1 MFPSALYNDAD
12 MEWNDRFMAL
22 FREAVERY
30 LLSPHIPADR
40 FYLPE
45 EQQFLGTIGYQ
56 PAEMH
61 GYVVE
66 YAEKGAPSPS
76 TALLI
81 AAVRRSYFLNSMRG
95 ISGNAKPITAAD
107 LPAETEEFQ
116 EIPYLPRIIRKAEAK
131 LYGTLAADIMYGDEK
146 DREFLRTHGDFHL
159 ADFLQLAAS
168 VRSDRQ
174 RLVSAVLN
182 AMRTHGS
189 AQPAPGQETHNA

>member
-1 MFPSALYNDAD
+1 

-30 LLSPHIPADR
+30 LLNPQTPADR

-45 EQQFLGTIGYQ
+45 EQNFLSTIGYQ

-61 GYVVE
+61 GYVRE

-76 TALLI
+76 TTLLI
-81 AAVRRSYFLNSMRG
+81 AAVRRHYFLNVMRG

-107 LPAETEEFQ
+107 LPAETDEFQ
-116 EIPYLPRIIRKAEAK
+116 EIAYLPRIIRKAEAK
-131 LYGTLAADIMYGDEK
+131 IHGTLAADLMYGDEK

-159 ADFLQLAAS
+159 ADFLQLAAAA
-168 VRSDRQ
+168 RSDRQ

-182 AMRTHGS
+182 AMRSQGTP
-189 AQPAPGQETHNA
+189 QPGAELDSQAG

>member
-1 MFPSALYNDAD
+1 
-12 MEWNDRFMAL
+12 MAL

-30 LLSPHIPADR
+30 LVNSQTPAER

-45 EQQFLGTIGYQ
+45 EQNFLKSIGYQ

-61 GYVVE
+61 GYVRE

-76 TALLI
+76 TTLLI
-81 AAVRRSYFLNSMRG
+81 AAVRRNYFLNAMRG

-107 LPAETEEFQ
+107 LPAETDEFQ
-116 EIPYLPRIIRKAEAK
+116 EIAYLPRIIRKAEAK
-131 LYGTLAADIMYGDEK
+131 LYGTLAPDIMYGDEK

-159 ADFLQLAAS
+159 ADFLQLAA
-168 VRSDRQ
+168 VARSDRQ

-182 AMRTHGS
+182 AMRSQHAS
-189 AQPAPGQETHNA
+189 FPGETQENNHA

>member
-1 MFPSALYNDAD
+1 

-30 LLSPHIPADR
+30 LLNPQTPADR

-45 EQQFLGTIGYQ
+45 EQNFLSTIGYQ

-61 GYVVE
+61 GYVRE

-81 AAVRRSYFLNSMRG
+81 AAVRRHYFLNAMRG

-107 LPAETEEFQ
+107 LPAETDEFQ
-116 EIPYLPRIIRKAEAK
+116 EIAYLPLIIRKAEAK
-131 LYGTLAADIMYGDEK
+131 LHGTLAADIMYGDAK

-159 ADFLQLAAS
+159 ADFLQLAAAA
-168 VRSDRQ
+168 RSDRQ

-182 AMRTHGS
+182 AMRSQDTPH
-189 AQPAPGQETHNA
+189 PGVEQDSQAG

>member
-1 MFPSALYNDAD
+1 
-12 MEWNDRFMAL
+12 MEWNDRFMLL
-22 FREAVERY
+22 FREAEERY
-30 LLSPHIPADR
+30 LLNPQTPADR

-45 EQQFLGTIGYQ
+45 EQDFLKSIGYQ

-61 GYVVE
+61 GYVSE
-66 YAEKGAPSPS
+66 YATHGAPTPS

-81 AAVRRSYFLNSMRG
+81 AAVRRSYFLNAMRG
-95 ISGNAKPITAAD
+95 MSGNAKPIKSND

-131 LYGTLAADIMYGDEK
+131 LFGILDPSIMYGDAA
-146 DREFLRTHGDFHL
+146 DREFLRTHGNIHL

-168 VRSDRQ
+168 ARSDRQ

-182 AMRTHGS
+182 AMRNQGAPMPGGS
-189 AQPAPGQETHNA
+189 PDHSIPG